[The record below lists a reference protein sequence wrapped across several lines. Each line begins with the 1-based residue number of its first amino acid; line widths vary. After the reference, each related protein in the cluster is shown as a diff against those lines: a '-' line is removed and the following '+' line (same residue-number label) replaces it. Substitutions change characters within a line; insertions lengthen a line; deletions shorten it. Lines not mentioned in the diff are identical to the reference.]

1 METWI
6 KDFFT
11 WTVEVVKLF
20 GYPGVL
26 VMMTLESTFVPLPS
40 ELVMPQAGYLAAQGQ
55 MNFALA
61 VLMAV
66 IGGVLGS
73 LINYGLAFWLGR
85 PFFMKFGKYV
95 LCPPHKF
102 AKMERY
108 FATHG
113 EISIFTGRLLLGVRH
128 FISFP
133 AGLARMHLW
142 KFCFYTAFGAGI
154 WAAILAAI
162 GYFVG
167 NNPELLHRHY
177 RHAVLLVYA
186 GCVLLIGVYVYYHR
200 RRQRTAPTPADSAD

>member
-85 PFFMKFGKYV
+85 PFFMKFGK
-95 LCPPHKF
+95 
-102 AKMERY
+102 MERY

-177 RHAVLLVYA
+177 RHAVLLVFA
-186 GCVLLIGVYVYYHR
+186 GCVQLIGVYVYYHR